1 MRICG
6 WKNKE
11 DAATYLTKYW
21 GEIRLENH
29 ADKEKLLLLRKTE
42 GSVKYYFTIGPGT
55 ENEKKVLAESKFLL
69 GRHGGMVLI
78 STFVDVTQIINLPT
92 DKATLTD
99 ENTELQ
105 QARDAVQMILDSG
118 SYICTYDLDG
128 KLLNIKFSDVLQ
140 KLYGYTDQKDAPD
153 TWEMRLQGAHPDDRE
168 YVAKAFTEALAQAKL
183 ANEAKTAFLARMSHD
198 IRTPMNGI
206 QGLIDINEKQA
217 DDTELTKKNRRKAK
231 IAADHLPSLINDAL
245 QLSKLEDPNIELSYE
260 PFIIL
265 AMTNDVVTIIGHCK
279 PCICQFAF
287 KMMYPG
293 R

>member
-1 MRICG
+1 M
-6 WKNKE
+6 
-11 DAATYLTKYW
+11 
-21 GEIRLENH
+21 
-29 ADKEKLLLLRKTE
+29 
-42 GSVKYYFTIGPGT
+42 
-55 ENEKKVLAESKFLL
+55 
-69 GRHGGMVLI
+69 
-78 STFVDVTQIINLPT
+78 DVTQIINLPT

>member
-29 ADKEKLLLLRKTE
+29 EDKEKLLLLRKTE

-55 ENEKKVLAESKFLL
+55 ENEKKVLAESKSLL

-78 STFVDVTQIINLPT
+78 STFVDVTQIINLQT

-105 QARDAVQMILDSG
+105 QARDAVQMILNSG

-128 KLLNIKFSDVLQ
+128 KLLNIKFSDVLR

-168 YVAKAFTEALAQAKL
+168 YVAKAFTEAVL
-183 ANEAKTAFLARMSHD
+183 
-198 IRTPMNGI
+198 
-206 QGLIDINEKQA
+206 
-217 DDTELTKKNRRKAK
+217 
-231 IAADHLPSLINDAL
+231 
-245 QLSKLEDPNIELSYE
+245 
-260 PFIIL
+260 
-265 AMTNDVVTIIGHCK
+265 
-279 PCICQFAF
+279 
-287 KMMYPG
+287 
-293 R
+293 